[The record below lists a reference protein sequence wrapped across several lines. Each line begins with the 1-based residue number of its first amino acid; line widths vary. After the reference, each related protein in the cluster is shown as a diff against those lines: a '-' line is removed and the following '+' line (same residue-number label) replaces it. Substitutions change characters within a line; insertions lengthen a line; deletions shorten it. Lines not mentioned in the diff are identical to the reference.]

1 MAAPGAE
8 SSGSPASGESPPQRP
23 PGLRR
28 FLRGPRLADRRGFGF
43 VVVIFVLVLVVFGA
57 AYYAFVT
64 TLKPPASA
72 PIRFDSAYMVLRNG
86 TFNVSS
92 DSNATWAW
100 SGFEVNLSINNVW
113 GAAVALAPNGE
124 NATLLVGPSS
134 HRDPY
139 HVRWV
144 DRDGDG
150 AVSVGDVFWITGDGV
165 GLPALSY
172 VQFSLTWRASSWTA
186 TEYFVT
192 SSTIV

>member
-1 MAAPGAE
+1 MSPSSTEPNGATP
-8 SSGSPASGESPPQRP
+8 STTPPQRAQ
-23 PGLRR
+23 GLRG

-43 VVVIFVLVLVVFGA
+43 VLVIFVLVLVVFGA

-64 TLKPPASA
+64 TSVPPASA
-72 PIRFDSAYMVLRNG
+72 PVQFEAAYMVGLNG

-100 SGFEVNLSINNVW
+100 TGFDVNLSINNV
-113 GAAVALAPNGE
+113 GSVAVPLAPSGQ

-134 HRDPY
+134 PKDAY
-139 HVRWV
+139 HVRWI
-144 DRDGDG
+144 DRDGNG
-150 AVSVGDVFWITGDGV
+150 AVSPGDVFWITGDGV

-172 VQFSLTWRASSWTA
+172 VQFQLTWRSAGWTA

-192 SSTIV
+192 SSTII